1 MQSQLPQKSGFGL
14 LKYFVKTTLKIL
26 QGEKNDNVLL
36 LDEGTKKFF
45 YSILMKQGNS
55 GKAFGII
62 NSSPK
67 TTSKDVWD
75 DE

>member
-1 MQSQLPQKSGFGL
+1 MQSQLPQKSGIGL

-45 YSILMKQGNS
+45 IQ
-55 GKAFGII
+55 F
-62 NSSPK
+62 
-67 TTSKDVWD
+67 
-75 DE
+75 

>member
-14 LKYFVKTTLKIL
+14 LKYFAKTTLKIL

-45 YSILMKQGNS
+45 IQ
-55 GKAFGII
+55 F
-62 NSSPK
+62 
-67 TTSKDVWD
+67 
-75 DE
+75 